1 MTKRLTAEQ
10 ARDMARAKDPAFAV
24 DAILAGIKDAAEK
37 GKYEYVT
44 RQYGFGDGA
53 CYGNEDKWPAL
64 CQAIVKELRG
74 LGFTARV
81 RVQENQFVDLW
92 LEVKWDHP
100 LSKEGA

>member
-1 MTKRLTAEQ
+1 MKARLTAEQ
-10 ARDMARAKDPAFAV
+10 ARNLDQANDPCFAV

-44 RQYGFGDGA
+44 RQYGFGGGA
-53 CYGNEDKWPAL
+53 CYGKEDKWPAL

-74 LGFTARV
+74 LGFSALV

-92 LEVKWDHP
+92 LEVKWESD
-100 LSKEGA
+100 K